1 MRLKASWVAVFPVLL
16 SACSTAPV
24 APGQARAVPSERI
37 YVPAYLQASPERS
50 ATISIARDKGFS
62 GSGCSH
68 DIYLNQEKV
77 LAVRQAETV
86 QLHVAPGAYF
96 LKLETGGGLC
106 PNISTSQNV
115 VLSAGEHQVYRILLP
130 SDGSLRLTR
139 EQ

>member
-1 MRLKASWVAVFPVLL
+1 MQLKLPLVPMIPLL
-16 SACSTAPV
+16 LAACSTAPV
-24 APGQARAVPSERI
+24 APGQART
-37 YVPAYLQASPERS
+37 VPAERVYLPGYLQASPERS
-50 ATISIARDKGFS
+50 ASISIARDKGFS

-115 VLSAGEHQVYRILLP
+115 TLGAGEHQAYRILLP